1 MSIPKSELAASNSI
15 GGIVKNVPTAIAI
28 MFVISGVVCLSCV
41 QPTQSTAV
49 EAELRRLN
57 NDVTQMQIRK
67 DAAVAERLLADEY
80 VFIQADGQVSNKAQN
95 VEILRSPDF
104 ECQALTTDDVQVRVY
119 DHTALIMGRAHFK
132 ATYKGED
139 VGGEFRYTD
148 VWVKRAGRWQNVASQ
163 ATRLPTTKS

>member
-1 MSIPKSELAASNSI
+1 M
-15 GGIVKNVPTAIAI
+15 KNVLTVSAI
-28 MFVISGVVCLSCV
+28 MLATSGAVGLSFE
-41 QPTQSTAV
+41 QRTQSSAFET
-49 EAELRRLN
+49 ELRKLN
-57 NDVTQMQIRK
+57 NDVAQMQVRK
-67 DAAVAERLLADEY
+67 DAASAERLLADEY
-80 VFIQADGQVSNKAQN
+80 LFIQADGLVSNKAQN

-119 DHTALIMGRAHFK
+119 GNTALVIGLAHFK

-148 VWVKRAGRWQNVASQ
+148 VWVRRAGRWQTVASQ